1 MAPTAFLASF
11 DEAAFTEHRQMARD
25 GRLVAPH
32 EGLQVADADFFAA
45 DAGEELES
53 RRIG

>member
-1 MAPTAFLASF
+1 
-11 DEAAFTEHRQMARD
+11 MARD

-45 DAGEELES
+45 DAAQELEA